1 MLYAWNLHN
10 MINKCDSSFFR
21 EELYAGEDNAVSTWQ
36 MPCLG
41 HGALTLITR
50 TEQMNRVWWG
60 HTPRGHWTAS
70 GFKTPGAPATS
81 PTSTCPIPPLWSL
94 PLKVWKVLKTPLLS
108 FLLIKRARTHTH
120 THTHKRTSPGFCV
133 LYFCSRVCLYL
144 FRNYIIK
151 KNNIK

>member
-10 MINKCDSSFFR
+10 MINQCDSSFFR

-108 FLLIKRARTHTH
+108 FLLIKRARTHTYTH
-120 THTHKRTSPGFCV
+120 THTKEPALGFVCCTFV
-133 LYFCSRVCLYL
+133 LGSVCTYSE
-144 FRNYIIK
+144 IT
-151 KNNIK
+151 